1 MQTFCKEHSFL
12 FYTEH
17 IEQEFVR
24 ALLKRVAAPRRIY
37 IDFGLCFMVMV
48 IMLLSIERK
57 SKKGGCNQLLASSAD
72 EKGRRSKVSEE
83 IRKQR
88 IE

>member
-1 MQTFCKEHSFL
+1 
-12 FYTEH
+12 
-17 IEQEFVR
+17 
-24 ALLKRVAAPRRIY
+24 
-37 IDFGLCFMVMV
+37 MVMV